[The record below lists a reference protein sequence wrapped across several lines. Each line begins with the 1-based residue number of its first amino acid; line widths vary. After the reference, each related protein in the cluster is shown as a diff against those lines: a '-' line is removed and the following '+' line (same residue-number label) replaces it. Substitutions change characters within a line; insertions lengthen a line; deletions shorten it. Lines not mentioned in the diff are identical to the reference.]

1 MIQNRELTMDDYMG
15 MLRRRL
21 WVILIP
27 TLLAPALGFGIS
39 YLFPAKYTS
48 VATVLVEGQKVPEG
62 YVKPIF
68 TEDLMQRVSTL
79 QLQVLSRSH
88 MQPVLERLGMLKN
101 AKLDD
106 VLDDVRKNV
115 TVTPVVMDTSSGSS
129 YKKRAGKGGDVPG
142 FEVNYS
148 SSDAKQAQQVCN
160 ELTSMLLEENL
171 KSREQTA
178 QGTTEFLGRQLDEA
192 KKNLDE
198 QDSKLAAFKRQY
210 SGQLP
215 GDSDNNLKILMGL
228 NSQLDANTQNL
239 NRAQQDKAYAES
251 VLAQQVASWK
261 ASSQSSTSPQAL
273 EQQLAAMQSQLMQLQ
288 AKYTADHP
296 DVVKAKADIAELKK
310 RLNEVNTAKP
320 DPSIEKASGAEPP
333 EIRQLRV
340 QIHQYDDAINAASAD
355 QKRLQE
361 QIRTY
366 QGRVAL
372 SPAVEEQY
380 KELTRDYD
388 TAQKFYSD
396 LLAKK
401 SDSEMTSSMYREQ
414 QGEQFTLANPASLPT
429 SPSFP
434 NRLLF
439 AGGGL
444 GVGLFLGLGL
454 TLWLEMKDQAIRNE
468 LDVEAVMQLPML
480 ISLPWLDENAENK
493 AAKTESRD
501 GRTRKES
508 KQERVEV

>member
-1 MIQNRELTMDDYMG
+1 MIQNRELTMDDYLG

-27 TLLAPALGFGIS
+27 ALIAPALGFGIS
-39 YLFPAKYTS
+39 YFFPAKYTS

-88 MQPVLERLGMLKN
+88 MQPVLERLGLLKG

-115 TVTPVVMDTSSGSS
+115 SITPVITDVSSST
-129 YKKRAGKGGDVPG
+129 YKKRPGKNTDVPG
-142 FEVNYS
+142 FEVNYT
-148 SSDAKQAQQVCN
+148 SSDAKVAQQVCN

-178 QGTTEFLGRQLDEA
+178 QGTTEFLSRQLDEA
-192 KKNLDE
+192 KKDLDE

-215 GDSDNNLKILMGL
+215 GDSDNNMKILMGL

-251 VLAQQVASWK
+251 VLAQQVAAWK

-288 AKYTADHP
+288 AKYTNDHP
-296 DVVKAKADIAELKK
+296 DVVKAKSDIASLKK
-310 RLNEVNTAKP
+310 RLDEVNSAKP
-320 DPSIEKASGAEPP
+320 DTSNDKASGSEPP

-340 QIHQYDDAINAASAD
+340 QIHQYDDAINAATID

-380 KELTRDYD
+380 KQLTRDYD

-444 GVGLFLGLGL
+444 AAGLFLGLGL
-454 TLWLEMKDQAIRNE
+454 TLWLEMRDQAIRNE
-468 LDVEAVMQLPML
+468 LDIEAVMQLPML
-480 ISLPWLDENAENK
+480 ISVPWLGEGDETKSDAH
-493 AAKTESRD
+493 SI
-501 GRTRKES
+501 TR
-508 KQERVEV
+508 QEKVEV